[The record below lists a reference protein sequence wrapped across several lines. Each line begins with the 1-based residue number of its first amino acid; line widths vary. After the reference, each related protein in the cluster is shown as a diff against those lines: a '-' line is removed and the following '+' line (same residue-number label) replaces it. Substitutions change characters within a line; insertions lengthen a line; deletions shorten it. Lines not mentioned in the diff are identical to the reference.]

1 MAELKECPFCGQKA
15 ATFHIPKNTPEEN
28 KLHPLW
34 EWKNPGMWVIGCNT
48 PVCFGNRKNRT
59 MVFFDEES
67 AIETWNTRKE

>member
-1 MAELKECPFCGQKA
+1 MKIKPCPFCGQEA

-28 KLHPLW
+28 KLNPLW
-34 EWKNPGMWVIGCNT
+34 EWKYPGMWVIGCNT
-48 PVCFGNRKNRT
+48 PVCFGNQNNRT